1 MYILGGAWGC
11 CCVKTTATIR
21 GEIERFIEKHRMTIN
36 QFAKAAGINSGTLS
50 SIING
55 RRPLSMKQLDQITSV
70 MGLEEGYF
78 YEMYIEECIFHSTPD
93 WRRLGPFLYRCAEL
107 DRLDCLDT
115 AVRMTLDNTTYLP
128 MLYELAETFVQEA
141 KYKAALLLYECV
153 AESEKYQHSERLALC
168 HYRLFK
174 HRIENNQESNGR
186 AVVLFEPYIE
196 RLNEVDQ
203 LDAYLHVINVSLPL
217 DRWDSIR
224 NLAER
229 MGKKA
234 RIQYDNGNYLD
245 TDSGKPNQPIIFY
258 VLYYYLV
265 LENYYAQLEDYERA
279 LDYVS
284 LYDFPDWIVNPSEAE
299 RKILNQFHEWAIA
312 NRYLYRLLSGDREV
326 LPEYI
331 EYVSTRED
339 EIFTAICNIVLAANR
354 HKLNIDHV
362 IERFKDYL
370 VYKSQRNVIA
380 PVNEQVT
387 LNNYTRLLAELGIYY
402 LNAKQYDRGLAYIV
416 DSFEYAIRIR
426 SDKGML
432 RCMGLFEQFRSFA
445 SSEIQQ
451 RYQEL
456 ITEVQK
462 LSVYAWMPVV

>member
-11 CCVKTTATIR
+11 CCLKTTATIS
-21 GEIERFIEKHRMTIN
+21 GEIERFINEHGMTIN
-36 QFAKAAGINSGTLS
+36 QLARTTGINSGTLS
-50 SIING
+50 SIVNG
-55 RRPLSMKQLDQITSV
+55 RRPLSMKQLDLITSV
-70 MGLEEGYF
+70 MGLEEGHF
-78 YEMYIEECIFHSTPD
+78 YELYINECIFHSTPD

-107 DRLDCLDT
+107 SKLDCLDT

-196 RLNEVDQ
+196 RLNEADQ

-234 RIQYDNGNYLD
+234 RIQYENGNYLD

-258 VLYYYLV
+258 VLYYYMV

-279 LDYVS
+279 LEYVS
-284 LYDFPDWIVNPSEAE
+284 LYDFPDWIVNPSDEE

-331 EYVSTRED
+331 EYISTRED

-354 HKLNIDHV
+354 HKMKIDHV
-362 IERFKDYL
+362 LERFKDYL
-370 VYKSQRNVIA
+370 VYKSQRNIIA

-402 LNAKQYDRGLAYIV
+402 LNAKQYERGLAYIV

-445 SSEIQQ
+445 SPEIQQ

-456 ITEVQK
+456 INEVQK

>member
-1 MYILGGAWGC
+1 M
-11 CCVKTTATIR
+11 KTTTTIR
-21 GEIERFIEKHRMTIN
+21 GEIERYINEHGMTIN

-70 MGLEEGYF
+70 MELEEGHF
-78 YEMYIEECIFHSTPD
+78 YEMYIEECIFNSTPD

-107 DRLDCLDT
+107 GRLDCLDT
-115 AVRMTLDNTTYLP
+115 AVRMTLDNTAYLQ

-141 KYKAALLLYECV
+141 KYKAAMLLYECV

-168 HYRLFK
+168 HYRLFN

-186 AVVLFEPYIE
+186 AVVLFEPYLE
-196 RLNEVDQ
+196 RLNEAYQ
-203 LDAYLHVINVSLPL
+203 LDAYVRVINVSFSL
-217 DRWDSIR
+217 DRWDNVRS
-224 NLAER
+224 LAER

-234 RIQYDNGNYLD
+234 RIQYDNDNYLD
-245 TDSGKPNQPIIFY
+245 TSKPNQPVIFY
-258 VLYYYLV
+258 VLYSYLV
-265 LENYYAQLEDYERA
+265 LENCCAAIDDYDRA
-279 LDYVS
+279 LHYVS
-284 LYDFPDWIVNPSEAE
+284 QYDYPDWIINPSEQE
-299 RKILNQFHEWAIA
+299 QKILNQFHEWATA

-326 LPEYI
+326 LPEYV
-331 EYVSTRED
+331 EYISTRED
-339 EIFTAICNIVLAANR
+339 EIFIALCNIVLAANR
-354 HKLNIDHV
+354 HKMQIDHV
-362 IERFKDYL
+362 LERFKDYI
-370 VYKSQRNVIA
+370 VHKAQRNKITK
-380 PVNEQVT
+380 VNEQMT

-445 SSEIQQ
+445 SAEIQQ